1 MLNVLSEIN
10 CLELLES
17 KGIYPDSFYTDFELF
32 KKKSTS
38 FKDADVVI
46 FKLGTCS
53 FSGGQI
59 IEFVNLLR
67 KRVQNEKDKGI
78 KSVTLV
84 SDIEMPVVGEYY
96 RCDEHFTEFEKYNGK
111 KLDKKGI
118 DFITM
123 LDDMQDKEDNVIQTF
138 YSDFDKGNSEPIRES
153 ILNKE
158 PSSED
163 ELIRLIKRV
172 NVLDNIKLTEQ
183 QNFSN

>member
-1 MLNVLSEIN
+1 
-10 CLELLES
+10 
-17 KGIYPDSFYTDFELF
+17 
-32 KKKSTS
+32 
-38 FKDADVVI
+38 
-46 FKLGTCS
+46 
-53 FSGGQI
+53 
-59 IEFVNLLR
+59 
-67 KRVQNEKDKGI
+67 
-78 KSVTLV
+78 
-84 SDIEMPVVGEYY
+84 MPVVGEYY